1 MDPYAL
7 ITCRTQEQK
16 SSVATDAG
24 STHEWNETFV
34 ACCGVGL
41 WLACTMGVG
50 WGLLL
55 GCWVKGAVGVGG
67 GMGFGRGGGGVCSW
81 EVAVGFAGDPGACG
95 ADRCKLLVSCV
106 DTFSNSADSFGLGMC
121 GGVGWWVGVG
131 GGGGLLLGGGCGV
144 CCVDTSSKFAGSIG
158 LGPVGWGGVGGWG
171 SGGLGQLGVGRAVL
185 VVFYILGAALMAVL
199 IHPAKLLVEV
209 FFIVVLLA
217 LWYS

>member
-16 SSVATDAG
+16 SSVATG
-24 STHEWNETFV
+24 SSTHEWNETFV

-55 GCWVKGAVGVGG
+55 GCWVEG
-67 GMGFGRGGGGVCSW
+67 
-81 EVAVGFAGDPGACG
+81 
-95 ADRCKLLVSCV
+95 
-106 DTFSNSADSFGLGMC
+106 
-121 GGVGWWVGVG
+121 WVGVG
-131 GGGGLLLGGGCGV
+131 GGGRLLLGGGCGV